1 MGLFGGYII
10 IFIIAVG
17 TTAAIMPMVL
27 KLATLRN
34 WLAIPGERTV
44 HTIPTP
50 NVGGLGMFCGLAIA
64 LLVARQMDRFDRLF
78 TGNSELVGVLL
89 AAAIIAL
96 VGLRDDVREV
106 SAPGR
111 VAATIVAGLVL
122 VWFGVTMFYFRLPF
136 LGVFQISG
144 DWVPIVTVLWLL
156 VMTQAINLIDGLDGL
171 AAGIVAIGSGAFFVY
186 SWHLSDNGLLSEP
199 NIGPLIAVITCGVCI
214 GFLPFN
220 FNPARI
226 FMGDSGSYL
235 LGLMMSVS
243 TSVVGGRADPTTQG
257 FSGQTYFFL
266 APLFIPLIILG
277 VPIFDVLFAIV
288 RRVSRG
294 TGLATADKG
303 HLHHRLINLGHGP
316 RRAVVIL
323 WAWTLLLSG
332 FVLYPVF
339 NPSANSIVTFGLFGI
354 VLFLYTVL
362 HPDLRIRRERMRRDS
377 EAVETESS

>member
-1 MGLFGGYII
+1 
-10 IFIIAVG
+10 
-17 TTAAIMPMVL
+17 MVL

-78 TGNSELVGVLL
+78 TGNSELVGLLL

-226 FMGDSGSYL
+226 FLGDSGSYL